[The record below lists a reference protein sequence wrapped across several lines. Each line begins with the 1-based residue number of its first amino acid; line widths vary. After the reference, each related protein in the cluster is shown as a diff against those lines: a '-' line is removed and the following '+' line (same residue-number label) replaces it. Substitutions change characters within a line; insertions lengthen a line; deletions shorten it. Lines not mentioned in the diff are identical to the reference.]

1 MHLIIE
7 TKAFEN
13 CEPSFFIID
22 QAEKIERAKE
32 LMDAHTILRKT
43 PEKKEPWT
51 PEISLSI
58 VKLNA

>member
-7 TKAFEN
+7 KKAYVN
-13 CEPSFFIID
+13 CESSFQIID

-32 LMDAHTILRKT
+32 LMDAHKILRKT